1 MFSCSQGLPKSRL
14 NEDGM
19 YVNDMEWKRFK
30 HWSYPH
36 VSAVLE
42 LDLLPRSPVP
52 KSTEPGKKE
61 SPYLPP
67 FPIAKALIRSN
78 EPME

>member
-1 MFSCSQGLPKSRL
+1 MFSCSQGLPKRRL

-36 VSAVLE
+36 VSAVLRGKIFNPAP
-42 LDLLPRSPVP
+42 LSM
-52 KSTEPGKKE
+52 ST
-61 SPYLPP
+61 L
-67 FPIAKALIRSN
+67 
-78 EPME
+78 

>member
-1 MFSCSQGLPKSRL
+1 
-14 NEDGM
+14 
-19 YVNDMEWKRFK
+19 MEWKRFK

-52 KSTEPGKKE
+52 KRARKEGISLSTVR
-61 SPYLPP
+61 LFP